1 MLKMLYNMWQKNKYL
16 NGEKLYKLVL
26 VEIHKKVLIV
36 YFLMLSIIFEEIK
49 ERKERKGKEEDKGDN
64 DLIWLKLSLFYR
76 ISKI

>member
-1 MLKMLYNMWQKNKYL
+1 MLQKNKYL

-49 ERKERKGKEEDKGDN
+49 EKKEKEKEKGEN
-64 DLIWLKLSLFYR
+64 DLI
-76 ISKI
+76 

>member
-1 MLKMLYNMWQKNKYL
+1 MLKMLYNMLQKNKYL

-64 DLIWLKLSLFYR
+64 DLI
-76 ISKI
+76 

>member
-1 MLKMLYNMWQKNKYL
+1 MLQKNKYL

-64 DLIWLKLSLFYR
+64 DLI
-76 ISKI
+76 